1 MSRRRRAESH
11 GNHER
16 WLVSYADF
24 VTLLFAFFVMLYA
37 HSKTNTVE
45 AQRISQ
51 AFREAME
58 QGRVSQAISRMLKV
72 GPGPNVPAPAVPLQ
86 QAAPPAHEDDIDALA
101 GAVDLMPSLHQLNDK
116 LQKEISEGRLEIR
129 MERRGLVI
137 SLREATLFPSGGEI
151 VEASTL
157 PMLEVIAREVR
168 THPNPIRMEGHTD
181 SVPIRTARFRSNW
194 ELSAARA
201 IAMLELY
208 SQQFGLDRSR
218 MSIGGFGDTAPVA
231 SNDTQE
237 GRNRNRRVDIVVL
250 NEVAAAQD
258 PKRPK

>member
-1 MSRRRRAESH
+1 MARRNKAQPH

-72 GPGPNVPAPAVPLQ
+72 GPGPNPVAPVVQVQ
-86 QAAPPAHEDDIDALA
+86 QLAPPAREDDIDAFA

-116 LQKEISEGRLEIR
+116 LKKEISDGRLEIR

-137 SLREATLFPSGGEI
+137 SLREATLFPSGGES
-151 VEASTL
+151 VEPSTL

-181 SVPIRTARFRSNW
+181 SIPIRTARFRSNW

-208 SQQFGLDRSR
+208 SQQFGMDRSR

-250 NEVAAAQD
+250 NEVAAAQE
-258 PKRPK
+258 PKRP

>member
-1 MSRRRRAESH
+1 MARRHRPQAH

-72 GPGPNVPAPAVPLQ
+72 GPGPTPAAVLAKVQPPSEPVKEENV
-86 QAAPPAHEDDIDALA
+86 DDWS
-101 GAVDLMPSLHQLNDK
+101 GAVDLMPSLHQLNDQLK
-116 LQKEISEGRLEIR
+116 KEIDDGRLEIR

-137 SLREATLFPSGGEI
+137 SLREATLFPSGGEN
-151 VEASTL
+151 VEPSTL
-157 PMLEVIAREVR
+157 PMLEVIAREIR
-168 THPNPIRMEGHTD
+168 THPNPVRMEGHTD
-181 SVPIRTARFRSNW
+181 SMPIRTARFRSNW

-208 SQQFGLDRSR
+208 SQQFGMQRSR

-250 NEVAAAQD
+250 HELAAAQA
-258 PKRPK
+258 PKRM

>member
-1 MSRRRRAESH
+1 MARRNKSQGHA
-11 GNHER
+11 NHER

-37 HSKTNTVE
+37 HSKTNAGE

-58 QGRVSQAISRMLKV
+58 QGRVSQAITRMLKV
-72 GPGPNVPAPAVPLQ
+72 GPGPNPAVQLAQIPQ
-86 QAAPPAHEDDIDALA
+86 TAPPVNEKDIDSWS
-101 GAVDLMPSLHQLNDK
+101 GAVDLMPSLHQLNNK
-116 LQKEISEGRLEIR
+116 LKKEISDGRLEIR

-137 SLREATLFPSGGEI
+137 SLREATLFPSGGENLDP
-151 VEASTL
+151 STL

-168 THPNPIRMEGHTD
+168 RHPNPIRLEGHTD
-181 SVPIRTARFRSNW
+181 SMPIRTARFRSNW

-258 PKRPK
+258 PKRP

>member
-1 MSRRRRAESH
+1 MARKSKPAAH

-37 HSKTNTVE
+37 NSKTNT
-45 AQRISQ
+45 AQAERISQ
-51 AFREAME
+51 SFREAMGP
-58 QGRVSQAISRMLKV
+58 GRVSQTLSRLLKT
-72 GPGPNVPAPAVPLQ
+72 GPGHHPAAPVAPAALTVEPSRLES
-86 QAAPPAHEDDIDALA
+86 ANAPP
-101 GAVDLMPSLHQLNDK
+101 GTSDLLPSLHQLNDK
-116 LQKEISEGRLEIR
+116 LKTEIGDGRLEVH

-137 SLREATLFPSGGEI
+137 SVREATLFPSGGET
-151 VEASTL
+151 VAASAL

-168 THPNPIRMEGHTD
+168 NHPNAIRMEGHTD

-194 ELSAARA
+194 ELSSARA

-208 SQQFGLDRSR
+208 AGQFGLDRRR
-218 MSIGGFGDTAPVA
+218 MSIGGFGDTAPLA

-250 NEVAAAQD
+250 TEAAAAQD
-258 PKRPK
+258 PKRP

>member
-1 MSRRRRAESH
+1 MARRSRSNTQ
-11 GNHER
+11 GNHDR

-37 HSKTNTVE
+37 HSKTNTEE

-58 QGRVSQAISRMLKV
+58 QGRISQAISRILKV
-72 GPGPNVPAPAVPLQ
+72 GPGTPAVVTVTQVPQ
-86 QAAPPAHEDDIDALA
+86 KPRPVTPDDINALA
-101 GAVDLMPSLHQLNDK
+101 GSVDLMPSLHQLNDK
-116 LQKEISEGRLEIR
+116 LRQEISDGRLEVR

-137 SLREATLFPSGGEI
+137 SLREATLFPSGGES
-151 VEASTL
+151 VEPSTL

-181 SVPIRTARFRSNW
+181 SIPIRTARFRSNW

-208 SQQFGLDRSR
+208 SERFGLDRSR

-250 NEVAAAQD
+250 NEVAAAQE
-258 PKRPK
+258 PKRP

>member
-1 MSRRRRAESH
+1 MARRRKPEAH

-45 AQRISQ
+45 AQQISH

-58 QGRVSQAISRMLKV
+58 QGRVSQVISRMLKV
-72 GPGPNVPAPAVPLQ
+72 GPGPNPAARVAQAPVPAVP
-86 QAAPPAHEDDIDALA
+86 EDDTNAWS

-116 LQKEISEGRLEIR
+116 LRDEISNGKLEVR

-137 SLREATLFPSGGEI
+137 SLSEATLFPVGGET
-151 VEASTL
+151 VEPSNL
-157 PMLEVIAREVR
+157 PMLEVIAKEIR

-181 SVPIRTARFRSNW
+181 SIPIRTPRFRSNW

-201 IAMLELY
+201 IAMMELY
-208 SQQFGLDRSR
+208 TQQFGLDRNR
-218 MSIGGFGDTAPVA
+218 MSIGGFGDTVPVA

-250 NEVAAAQD
+250 NEVAAAQN
-258 PKRPK
+258 PKRP